1 MHNLL
6 RLAACSNLRRNLL
19 HSLQEGRKPLSE
31 FRDELGVSSTTAIH
45 ALRDLERAN
54 LIRQDEARNYALTKI
69 GEIVALKLA
78 DFIATVE
85 ALQKHERF
93 WLEHDL
99 SDIPQQLLEKI
110 GDLRN
115 TMPLLG
121 TTTDLFKLHA
131 TFIQV
136 LETANEV
143 KGIYP
148 IFDLAYLTTIRDLVK
163 RERVEVDL
171 IVTTEVL
178 ESIGGVIETEELFHD
193 FLDEPNLTLF
203 ATELPLKLT
212 LTLTDRVF
220 YLGLFAPDGLYDYN
234 RALISDDAK
243 ALGWG
248 RALHEHYRQ
257 RSKLVTG

>member
-19 HSLQEGRKPLSE
+19 HSLQAGGKPLSE

-69 GEIVALKLA
+69 GEIVALKLD
-78 DFIATVE
+78 DFSEAVE

-99 SDIPQQLLEKI
+99 SDIPDPLLEKI
-110 GDLRN
+110 GNLRN
-115 TMPLLG
+115 SMPLLG
-121 TTTDLFKLHA
+121 STTDLFKLHA

-148 IFDLAYLTTIRDLVK
+148 IFDLDYLATIRDLVK
-163 RERVEVDL
+163 RGIEVDL

-178 ESIGGVIETEELFHD
+178 ESIGGVLETEELFHD
-193 FLDEPNLTLF
+193 LLEEPNLTLF
-203 ATELPLKLT
+203 ATEQPLKLT

-220 YLGLFAPDGLYDYN
+220 YLGLFAPDGLYDFN
-234 RALISDDAK
+234 RALISDDAR

-257 RSKLVTG
+257 RSKLVTE

>member
-6 RLAACSNLRRNLL
+6 RLAACSNLRKNLL
-19 HSLQEGRKPLSE
+19 LSLREGGKPLSE
-31 FRDELGVSSTTAIH
+31 FRDEFGVSSTTAIH

-54 LIRQDEARNYALTKI
+54 LISQDEARNYALTKI
-69 GEIVALKLA
+69 GEIVALKLE
-78 DFIATVE
+78 DFMSAVE

-99 SDIPQQLLEKI
+99 SDIPQPLLEQI

-115 TMPLLG
+115 SMPLLG

-148 IFDLAYLTTIRDLVK
+148 IFDFDYLSIIRDLVK
-163 RERVEVDL
+163 GKGVEVDL

-178 ESIGGVIETEELFHD
+178 ESIGGVIETEETFHD

-203 ATELPLKLT
+203 TTEQPLKLT

-220 YLGLFAPDGLYDYN
+220 YLGLFAPDGVYDYN
-234 RALISDDAK
+234 RALISDDPK
-243 ALGWG
+243 ALDWG
-248 RALHEHYRQ
+248 RTLHDHYRQ
-257 RSKLVTG
+257 RSKPVTE

>member
-1 MHNLL
+1 MQNLL

-19 HSLQEGRKPLSE
+19 LSLREGGKPLSE
-31 FRDELGVSSTTAIH
+31 LRDKLGVSSTTAIH
-45 ALRDLERAN
+45 ALRDLERGN
-54 LIRQDEARNYALTKI
+54 LILQDEARNYALTKI
-69 GEIVALKLA
+69 GEIVALKLE
-78 DFIATVE
+78 DFMGAVE

-99 SDIPQQLLEKI
+99 SDIPYPLLGKI
-110 GDLRN
+110 SAIR
-115 TMPLLG
+115 TAMPLLG

-148 IFDLAYLTTIRDLVK
+148 IFDLEYLTTILDLVRRK
-163 RERVEVDL
+163 GVEVDL

-178 ESIGGVIETEELFHD
+178 ESIESVIETEEIFHD
-193 FLDEPNLTLF
+193 FLEEPNLTLYV
-203 ATELPLKLT
+203 TERPLKIT

-220 YLGLFAPDGLYDYN
+220 FLGLFAPNGLYDYN

-243 ALGWG
+243 ALEWG
-248 RALHEHYRQ
+248 RALHEHHRQ
-257 RSKLVTG
+257 HSRPVTE

>member
-19 HSLQEGRKPLSE
+19 HSLQEGGKPLSE
-31 FRDELGVSSTTAIH
+31 FRDELDVSSTTAIH

-69 GEIVALKLA
+69 GEILALKLE
-78 DFIATVE
+78 DFSGAVE

-99 SDIPQQLLEKI
+99 SDIPRPLLEKI

-115 TMPLLG
+115 SRPLLG
-121 TTTDLFKLHA
+121 ASTDLFKLHD

-136 LETANEV
+136 LENANEV

-148 IFDLAYLTTIRDLVK
+148 IFDFDYLTTIRDLVK
-163 RERVEVDL
+163 SKGVVVEL
-171 IVTTEVL
+171 IVTAEVL
-178 ESIGGVIETEELFHD
+178 ESIGGVIETEETFQD

-203 ATELPLKLT
+203 AAEQPLKLT

-234 RALISDDAK
+234 HALISDDPQ

-248 RALHEHYRQ
+248 RALHDYYQQ
-257 RSKLVTG
+257 RSKPVTE

>member
-19 HSLQEGRKPLSE
+19 HSLQEGGKPLSE

-69 GEIVALKLA
+69 GEIVALKLE
-78 DFIATVE
+78 DFSDAVE

-99 SDIPQQLLEKI
+99 SDIPHPLLEKI

-115 TMPLLG
+115 SMPLLG

-148 IFDLAYLTTIRDLVK
+148 IFDLDYLATIRDLVK
-163 RERVEVDL
+163 RGIEVDL

-178 ESIGGVIETEELFHD
+178 ESIGGVLETDEHFHD

-203 ATELPLKLT
+203 ATEQPLKLT

-220 YLGLFAPDGLYDYN
+220 YLGLFAPDGVYDFN
-234 RALISDDAK
+234 RALISDDVK
-243 ALGWG
+243 TLGWG

-257 RSKLVTG
+257 RSRVVTE

>member
-6 RLAACSNLRRNLL
+6 RLAACSNLRRNLMR
-19 HSLQEGRKPLSE
+19 SLQEGGKPLSE

-54 LIRQDEARNYALTKI
+54 LICQDEARNYALTKI
-69 GEIVALKLA
+69 GEIVALKLE
-78 DFIATVE
+78 DFIAAVE

-99 SDIPQQLLEKI
+99 GDIPHFLLQKI

-115 TMPLLG
+115 SMPLLG
-121 TTTDLFKLHA
+121 STTDLFKLHA

-148 IFDLAYLTTIRDLVK
+148 IFDLDYLTTIRDIVK
-163 RERVEVDL
+163 RGIEVDL

-178 ESIGGVIETEELFHD
+178 ESIGGVIETDEFFHD
-193 FLDEPNLTLF
+193 FLDEPTLTLF
-203 ATELPLKLT
+203 ATEQPLKLT

-220 YLGLFAPDGLYDYN
+220 YLGLFAPDGLYDFN
-234 RALISDDAK
+234 RALISDDAS
-243 ALGWG
+243 ALEWG
-248 RALHEHYRQ
+248 RALYEHHRQ

>member
-1 MHNLL
+1 MYNLL

-19 HSLQEGRKPLSE
+19 HSLQEGGKPLSE

-54 LIRQDEARNYALTKI
+54 LIRQDEARNYELTKI
-69 GEIVALKLA
+69 GEIVALKLD
-78 DFIATVE
+78 DFNNAVE
-85 ALQKHERF
+85 ALKKHERF

-99 SDIPQQLLEKI
+99 SDIPHHLLEKI

-115 TMPLLG
+115 SMPLLG
-121 TTTDLFKLHA
+121 STTDLFKLHA

-136 LETANEV
+136 LEAANEV
-143 KGIYP
+143 RGIYP
-148 IFDLAYLTTIRDLVK
+148 IFDLDYLATIRDLVK
-163 RERVEVDL
+163 RGIEVDL

-178 ESIGGVIETEELFHD
+178 ESIGGVLETEEHFHN
-193 FLDEPNLTLF
+193 FLEEPNLTLF
-203 ATELPLKLT
+203 ATEQPLKLT

-220 YLGLFAPDGLYDYN
+220 YLGLFAPDGLYDFN
-234 RALISDDAK
+234 RALISDDAR

-257 RSKLVTG
+257 RSQLVRE

>member
-19 HSLQEGRKPLSE
+19 HSLQEGGKPLSE

-69 GEIVALKLA
+69 GEIVALKLE
-78 DFIATVE
+78 DFIDAVE

-93 WLEHDL
+93 WQEHDL
-99 SDIPQQLLEKI
+99 SDIPRTLLEKI

-115 TMPLLG
+115 SMPLLG
-121 TTTDLFKLHA
+121 TATDLFKLHA

-148 IFDLAYLTTIRDLVK
+148 IFDLDYLTTIHDLVR
-163 RERVEVDL
+163 REGVEVDL

-178 ESIGGVIETEELFHD
+178 ESIGGVIETEELFYD
-193 FLDEPNLTLF
+193 LLDEPNLTLF
-203 ATELPLKLT
+203 ATDRPLKLT
-212 LTLTDRVF
+212 LTLTDRIF
-220 YLGLFAPDGLYDYN
+220 YLGLFAPDGLFDYN

-248 RALHEHYRQ
+248 RALHEYYRQ
-257 RSKLVTG
+257 RSKRVTG

>member
-1 MHNLL
+1 MHDLL
-6 RLAACSNLRRNLL
+6 RLVACSNLRKNLL
-19 HSLQEGRKPLSE
+19 LSLRGGAKPLSE
-31 FRDELGVSSTTAIH
+31 FRDEINVSSTTAIH
-45 ALRDLERAN
+45 ALRDLERGH
-54 LIRQDEARNYALTKI
+54 LIFQDEARNYALTKI
-69 GEIVALKLA
+69 GEIMALKLDDLLCA
-78 DFIATVE
+78 VE
-85 ALQKHERF
+85 VLQKHERF
-93 WLEHDL
+93 WQEHDL
-99 SDIPQQLLEKI
+99 SDIPQPLLEKI
-110 GDLRN
+110 GDLRKS
-115 TMPLLG
+115 MPLLG

-148 IFDLAYLTTIRDLVK
+148 IFDLDYLTTIHDLVK
-163 RERVEVDL
+163 REGVEVNL

-203 ATELPLKLT
+203 ATEQPLKFT

-234 RALISDDAK
+234 RALISDDAR

-248 RALHEHYRQ
+248 RALHEHYQQ